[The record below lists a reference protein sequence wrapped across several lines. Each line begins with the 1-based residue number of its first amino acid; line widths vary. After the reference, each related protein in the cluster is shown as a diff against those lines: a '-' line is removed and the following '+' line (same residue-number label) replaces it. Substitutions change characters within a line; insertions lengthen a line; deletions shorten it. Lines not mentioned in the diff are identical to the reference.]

1 MTNLCQQNEDNRK
14 HIEYKKRQNLIGKAE
29 SCSHGVVD
37 VEDVVVGVPGVT
49 IGQQKRLFGVRVP
62 AGQVRTVFLEKLLK
76 NCNNVTSQILRRKT
90 PRTRRKTVR
99 NGNNIFRDNLA
110 IKQLNEGKMY

>member
-62 AGQVRTVFLEKLLK
+62 AGQVRTVFLEKWLNNHK
-76 NCNNVTSQILRRKT
+76 NVSIQI
-90 PRTRRKTVR
+90 V
-99 NGNNIFRDNLA
+99 IVDF
-110 IKQLNEGKMY
+110 EGDKF